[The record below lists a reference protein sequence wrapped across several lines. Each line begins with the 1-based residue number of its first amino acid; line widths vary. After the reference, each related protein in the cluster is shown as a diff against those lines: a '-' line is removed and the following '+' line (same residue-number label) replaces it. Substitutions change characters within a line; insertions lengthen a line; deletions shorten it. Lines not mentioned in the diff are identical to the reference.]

1 LKLEVSNYDPVLGR
15 GEFHEGIEVY
25 GSADLRSYIES
36 QGGGIGAT
44 TLIGSP
50 F

>member
-1 LKLEVSNYDPVLGR
+1 VLGR

-25 GSADLRSYIES
+25 GSADLRSYFES
-36 QGGGIGAT
+36 QGGGIGVT